1 MKKTRLLS
9 ALLAVVLVFGLAL
22 AGCGSKVQGEPG
34 DAVLGCMESFKAMDF
49 DAMANYVSKSEEIET
64 LKDEFSSDELDIVKM
79 VLKRATFEVVSTKKA
94 SDGKTA
100 DVTLKV
106 TNVDMN
112 EAMTKAQNDIMLWA
126 VEEAS
131 KPAAEQPTED
141 EIMAKTMEF
150 LDAAISAE
158 DAKTVSSEVTI
169 PTAVE
174 ENKWIVT
181 DLPDEV
187 LNALAGGMEL

>member
-1 MKKTRLLS
+1 MKKTKMLS
-9 ALLAVVLVFGLAL
+9 GLLAVVLVFGLAL
-22 AGCGSKVQGEPG
+22 AGCGSKVLGEPG

-49 DAMANYVSKSEEIET
+49 DAMANYVSKTEEIQT
-64 LKDEFSSDELDIVKM
+64 LKDEFSSEDLDIVKI
-79 VLKRATFEVVSTKKA
+79 VLKRATFEVVSTDKA
-94 SDGKTA
+94 SNGKTA
-100 DVTLKV
+100 EVTLKI

-112 EAMTKAQNDIMLWA
+112 EAMTVAQENLMAWA
-126 VEEAS
+126 IEEAA

-141 EIMAKTMEF
+141 EIMAKTMEM

-158 DAKTVSSEVTI
+158 DAKTLSSEVTV

-181 DLPDEV
+181 DLPDDV

>member
-1 MKKTRLLS
+1 MKKTKMLS
-9 ALLAVVLVFGLAL
+9 GLLAVVLVFGLAL

-49 DAMANYVSKSEEIET
+49 DAMANYVSKTEEIQT
-64 LKDEFSSDELDIVKM
+64 LKDEFSSEDLDIVKM
-79 VLKRATFEVVSTKKA
+79 VLKRATFEVVSTDKA

-100 DVTLKV
+100 EVTLKI

-112 EAMTKAQNDIMLWA
+112 EAMTVAQENLMARAI
-126 VEEAS
+126 EEAA

-141 EIMAKTMEF
+141 EIMAKTMEM

-158 DAKTVSSEVTI
+158 DAKTLSSEVTV

-181 DLPDEV
+181 DLPDDV

>member
-1 MKKTRLLS
+1 MKKTKMLS
-9 ALLAVVLVFGLAL
+9 GLLAVVLVFGLAL

-49 DAMANYVSKSEEIET
+49 DAMANYVSKTEEIQT
-64 LKDEFSSDELDIVKM
+64 LKDEFSSEDLDIVKM
-79 VLKRATFEVVSTKKA
+79 VLKRATFEVVSTDKA

-100 DVTLKV
+100 EVTLKI

-112 EAMTKAQNDIMLWA
+112 EAMTAAQDDLMAWA
-126 VEEAS
+126 VEEAA

-141 EIMAKTMEF
+141 EIMAKTMEM

-158 DAKTVSSEVTI
+158 DAKTLSSEVI
-169 PTAVE
+169 VPTAVE

-181 DLPDEV
+181 DLPDDV

>member
-1 MKKTRLLS
+1 MLS
-9 ALLAVVLVFGLAL
+9 GLLAVVLVFGLAL
-22 AGCGSKVQGEPG
+22 AGCGNKVQGEPG

-49 DAMANYVSKSEEIET
+49 DAMANYVSKTEESQT
-64 LKDEFSSDELDIVKM
+64 RKDEFSSEDVELVKLI
-79 VLKRATFEVVSTKKA
+79 LKRASFEVVSTNKA

-100 DVTLKV
+100 EVTLKV

-112 EAMTKAQNDIMLWA
+112 EAMVVAQEDLMAWA
-126 VEEAS
+126 VEEAA
-131 KPAAEQPTED
+131 KPSAEQPTD
-141 EIMAKTMEF
+141 EEILAKTMEM
-150 LDAAISAE
+150 LDAAVSAE
-158 DAKTVSSEVTI
+158 DAKTLSSEVTV

-181 DLPDEV
+181 DLPDDL

>member
-1 MKKTRLLS
+1 MKKTKMRS
-9 ALLAVVLVFGLAL
+9 GRLAVVLVFGLAL

-49 DAMANYVSKSEEIET
+49 DAMANYVSKTEEIQT
-64 LKDEFSSDELDIVKM
+64 LKDEFSSEDLDIVKM
-79 VLKRATFEVVSTKKA
+79 VLKRATFEVVSTDKA

-100 DVTLKV
+100 EVTLKI

-112 EAMTKAQNDIMLWA
+112 EAMTVAQENLMAWA
-126 VEEAS
+126 IEEAA

-141 EIMAKTMEF
+141 EIMAKTMEM

-158 DAKTVSSEVTI
+158 DAKTLSSEVTV

-181 DLPDEV
+181 DLPDDV

>member
-1 MKKTRLLS
+1 MKKTKMLS
-9 ALLAVVLVFGLAL
+9 GLLAVVLVFGLAL

-49 DAMANYVSKSEEIET
+49 DAMANYVSKTEEIQT
-64 LKDEFSSDELDIVKM
+64 LKDEFSSEDLDIVKM
-79 VLKRATFEVVSTKKA
+79 VLKRATFEVVSTDKA

-100 DVTLKV
+100 EVTLKI

-112 EAMTKAQNDIMLWA
+112 EAMTVAQENLMAWA
-126 VEEAS
+126 IEEAA

-141 EIMAKTMEF
+141 EIMAKTMEM

-158 DAKTVSSEVTI
+158 DAKTLSSEVTV

-181 DLPDEV
+181 DLPDDV
-187 LNALAGGMEL
+187 RNALAGGREL

>member
-1 MKKTRLLS
+1 MKKTKMLS
-9 ALLAVVLVFGLAL
+9 GLLAVVLVFGLAL

-49 DAMANYVSKSEEIET
+49 DAMANYVSKTEEIQT
-64 LKDEFSSDELDIVKM
+64 LKDEFSSEDLDIVKM
-79 VLKRATFEVVSTKKA
+79 VLKRATFEVVSTDKA

-100 DVTLKV
+100 EVTLKI

-112 EAMTKAQNDIMLWA
+112 EAMTVAQENLMAWA
-126 VEEAS
+126 IEEAA

-141 EIMAKTMEF
+141 EIMAKTMEM
-150 LDAAISAE
+150 LDAAIAAE
-158 DAKTVSSEVTI
+158 DAKTLSSEVTV

-181 DLPDEV
+181 DLPDDV

>member
-1 MKKTRLLS
+1 MKKTKMLS
-9 ALLAVVLVFGLAL
+9 GLLAVVLVFGLAL

-49 DAMANYVSKSEEIET
+49 DAMANYVSKTEEIQT
-64 LKDEFSSDELDIVKM
+64 LKDEFSSEDLDIVKM
-79 VLKRATFEVVSTKKA
+79 VLKRATFEVVSTDKA

-100 DVTLKV
+100 EVTLKI

-112 EAMTKAQNDIMLWA
+112 EAMTVAQENLMAWA
-126 VEEAS
+126 IEEAA

-141 EIMAKTMEF
+141 EIMAKTMEM

-158 DAKTVSSEVTI
+158 DAKTLSREVTG

-181 DLPDEV
+181 DLPDDV

>member
-1 MKKTRLLS
+1 MKKTKMLS
-9 ALLAVVLVFGLAL
+9 GLLAVVLVFGLAL

-49 DAMANYVSKSEEIET
+49 DAMANYVSKTEEIQT
-64 LKDEFSSDELDIVKM
+64 LKDEFSSEDLDIVKM
-79 VLKRATFEVVSTKKA
+79 VLKRATFEVVSTDKA

-100 DVTLKV
+100 EVTLKI

-112 EAMTKAQNDIMLWA
+112 EAMTVAQENLMAWA
-126 VEEAS
+126 IEEAA

-141 EIMAKTMEF
+141 EIMAKTMEM

-158 DAKTVSSEVTI
+158 DAKTLSV

-181 DLPDEV
+181 DLPDDV

>member
-1 MKKTRLLS
+1 MKKTKMLS
-9 ALLAVVLVFGLAL
+9 GLLAVVLVFGLAL

-49 DAMANYVSKSEEIET
+49 DAMANYVSKTEEIQT
-64 LKDEFSSDELDIVKM
+64 LKDEFSSEDLDIVKM
-79 VLKRATFEVVSTKKA
+79 VLKRATFEVVSTDKA

-100 DVTLKV
+100 EVTLKI

-112 EAMTKAQNDIMLWA
+112 EAMTVAQENLMAWA
-126 VEEAS
+126 IEEAA

-141 EIMAKTMEF
+141 EIMAKTMEM

-158 DAKTVSSEVTI
+158 DAKTLSSEVTV

-174 ENKWIVT
+174 ENTWIVT
-181 DLPDEV
+181 DLPDDV